1 MLPGCFIPE
10 VIKSMQEM
18 GNIFEATPNL
28 LNFPW
33 NKKNLLSTLPLMIIK
48 FPTTAQVEYP
58 LW

>member
-48 FPTTAQVEYP
+48 FPTTA
-58 LW
+58 

>member
-33 NKKNLLSTLPLMIIK
+33 NKKKS
-48 FPTTAQVEYP
+48 A
-58 LW
+58 